1 MLLLAKLPFSMD
13 VVMQMIVQAKDMA
26 GKLFDPT
33 VEGIYKAA
41 VLSWDQC
48 HMTGKG
54 KQPAQGNKISTVKSK
69 GKKHTF

>member
-1 MLLLAKLPFSMD
+1 
-13 VVMQMIVQAKDMA
+13 MA
-26 GKLFDPT
+26 GKPVNPT
-33 VEGIYKAA
+33 IKGIYKAV